1 MALKWLRDNLRH
13 LKFILWG
20 VVLVFVLLVFVDW
33 GAGRAGGGGGG
44 NAVVR
49 VGNRSFSETEFLDE
63 MRRLDQRFS
72 QIYGEQWNELRGQV
86 DLARQTA
93 NMFIDRELQLTEA
106 RRIGLTVTREEL
118 QDVIL
123 EDPSFRDER
132 GEFVGTETYKRIISA
147 YFRTTPETF
156 EQRLTEDLLIGKLN
170 TLAERN
176 VWISD
181 DEVDREFRRQRE
193 LSDFDVIQLRY
204 EPFLSEVEISEDAAR
219 AAFEAT
225 AEDYHRDEERTIRYL
240 LVETSRLRRT
250 LPIDEVELRAYYDQ
264 HVDEF
269 LEGEQASARHILF
282 RLAPDATEIEKGET
296 ELRANGVATIARSG
310 GDFAVLAS
318 EHSEDPGSKDVGGD
332 LGWFGRGQMVSEFE
346 DVVFSAKPGD
356 IVGPIKS
363 QFGYHVI
370 KVEGFR
376 PEHQQPFEEV
386 QEQIRFRVLEG
397 RAVAEAEARAGVLAR
412 RLKSEGPDTQDQWQA
427 IADEDEAVVLN
438 QSPPFSAGEA
448 IAGASDGPEL
458 ADTAFASSV
467 GDITGPTAVPRGWI
481 VWQLA
486 DVRSAGVPPFED
498 VRTEVEQKLR
508 RERAVEK
515 AIDQGRQLADR
526 WRGGE
531 DGATLA
537 TEFGSNV
544 TETRQHRRGQV
555 VGALGVMPGLDGVVF
570 TASEGEVLGPIT
582 AGRAGGVVVAKVS
595 SLDLVDP
602 VELASSRDD
611 IRARLMTERGAQLM
625 RSILNE
631 RRRDTV
637 VTVDDEILQRFAP
650 TRS

>member
-1 MALKWLRDNLRH
+1 
-13 LKFILWG
+13 
-20 VVLVFVLLVFVDW
+20 
-33 GAGRAGGGGGG
+33 
-44 NAVVR
+44 
-49 VGNRSFSETEFLDE
+49 
-63 MRRLDQRFS
+63 
-72 QIYGEQWNELRGQV
+72 
-86 DLARQTA
+86 
-93 NMFIDRELQLTEA
+93 
-106 RRIGLTVTREEL
+106 
-118 QDVIL
+118 
-123 EDPSFRDER
+123 
-132 GEFVGTETYKRIISA
+132 
-147 YFRTTPETF
+147 
-156 EQRLTEDLLIGKLN
+156 
-170 TLAERN
+170 
-176 VWISD
+176 
-181 DEVDREFRRQRE
+181 
-193 LSDFDVIQLRY
+193 
-204 EPFLSEVEISEDAAR
+204 
-219 AAFEAT
+219 
-225 AEDYHRDEERTIRYL
+225 
-240 LVETSRLRRT
+240 
-250 LPIDEVELRAYYDQ
+250 
-264 HVDEF
+264 
-269 LEGEQASARHILF
+269 
-282 RLAPDATEIEKGET
+282 
-296 ELRANGVATIARSG
+296 
-310 GDFAVLAS
+310 
-318 EHSEDPGSKDVGGD
+318 
-332 LGWFGRGQMVSEFE
+332 MVSEFE

-515 AIDQGRQLADR
+515 ATDQGRQLADR

-537 TEFGSNV
+537 TEYGSNV